1 MSEWKQYSKAS
12 EIEAMPWTPDFDMSE
27 LSSEPKDP
35 PKKGDMIARN
45 PKDRDDMWLVSMEYF
60 RENYSPVV

>member
-1 MSEWKQYSKAS
+1 MNWKQYSKAS
-12 EIEAMPWTPDFDMSE
+12 EIEATPWTPDFDMSK
-27 LSSEPKDP
+27 LAAKPKEP
-35 PKKGDMIARN
+35 PKQGDMIARN